1 MTDGKMKM
9 ITTSTQRDN
18 KIWLEKKR
26 KKGKKKREVGVYSRL
41 KWARRH
47 IQLEPNKKD
56 RERERKQRPLVNKN
70 TEQETKNQNQKQK
83 HVSSPNKSNALQ
95 TRTTTIISLRTPTW
109 TRHLNKRFLFQNSRS
124 FYIYI
129 HTCIAQTPKKN
140 QNNQSYLSSSFHFH
154 QLSFLSKIFI
164 KFFNFVFFTTYKYKR
179 PTKL

>member
-1 MTDGKMKM
+1 MGKWK
-9 ITTSTQRDN
+9 
-18 KIWLEKKR
+18 WLPPQLKVTIKYDWQKKR

-47 IQLEPNKKD
+47 IQLEPNKKERD

-129 HTCIAQTPKKN
+129 YTCIAQTPKKN